1 LSHRALSPC
10 SSAGSVQRHHIIH
23 VQAFPDRNGWFSG
36 KLESFGPRPCFGQGA
51 IGKGDHCHRYGT
63 MDRGGLRNTAHALPG
78 PELREGGRGNAA
90 VILDRAKK
98 VADQVGAQC
107 VTRHIK
113 DEQVSNRSI
122 ACVDGG
128 CAACRRVYREFVHQA
143 LELRRI
149 GRGKCACGRQS
160 EV

>member
-1 LSHRALSPC
+1 MFKHFLIATDGSPESWKALAQGLALARALSAKVTIATVTEPWTEAAYAILPTP
-10 SSAGSVQRHHIIH
+10 SGV
-23 VQAFPDRNGWFSG
+23 RNYE
-36 KLESFGPRPCFGQGA
+36 KA
-51 IGKGDHCHRYGT
+51 
-63 MDRGGLRNTAHALPG
+63 AA
-78 PELREGGRGNAA
+78 GNAA